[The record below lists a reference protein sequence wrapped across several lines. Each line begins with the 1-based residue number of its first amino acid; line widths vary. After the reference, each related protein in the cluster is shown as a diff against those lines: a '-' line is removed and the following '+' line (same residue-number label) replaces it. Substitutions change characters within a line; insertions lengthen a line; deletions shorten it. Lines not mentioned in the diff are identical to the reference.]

1 MQLTVERLH
10 ERLQSAALAETYFF
24 HGEEPLQLMECADA
38 LRRRA
43 RQEGVEERL
52 VFDGETGI
60 DWAALEGESNA
71 LSLFASRRLLEI
83 RLGSRKPDK
92 LGVDVLARLAARP
105 VGGDVLLV
113 TADKADANTRK
124 AKWFKALEEQAV
136 CVNTRDLKSDALPA
150 WLNRRAARHGKRLS
164 PAAAALIA
172 DRVEGNMLAAS
183 QEVEKLCLL
192 VDGGRDTIEADDVR
206 QAVQDSARYD
216 VFQLADA
223 VLAGDLLRAVRI
235 MRGLREEGTEPIL
248 VNWALGRE
256 LRQLAQIALACA
268 AGARIEAQ
276 FERYRVWDNRKP
288 LLRRLL
294 ERCSADELSTL
305 LAYANFIDTV
315 IKGARAGEPWDELEI
330 LALAVGGRSV
340 AKGLMPRW

>member
-10 ERLQSAALAETYFF
+10 DRLQNAPLAETYFF

-38 LRRRA
+38 LRQRVRT
-43 RQEGVEERL
+43 EGVDERI

-60 DWAALEGESNA
+60 DWGALEGESNA
-71 LSLFASRRLLEI
+71 LSLFASRRLIEI
-83 RLGSRKPDK
+83 RLGGRKPDK
-92 LGVDVLARLAARP
+92 LGVEVLARLAARP
-105 VGGDVLLV
+105 AGGDVLLV

-124 AKWFKALEEQAV
+124 AKWFKALEDQAV
-136 CVNTRDLKSDALPA
+136 CVNTRDLKGEALPA
-150 WLNRRAARHGKRLS
+150 WLNRRAVRHGKRLA

-172 DRVEGNMLAAS
+172 DRVEGNMLAAG

-192 VDGGRDTIEADDVR
+192 VDGEVIDVEDAR

-223 VLAGDLLRAVRI
+223 VLAGDLVRALRI

-276 FERYRVWDNRKP
+276 FERFRVWDTRKP
-288 LLRRLL
+288 ILRRML
-294 ERCSADELSTL
+294 ERRSADELSTL

-315 IKGARAGEPWDELEI
+315 IKGARAGDAWDELEI
-330 LALAVGGRSV
+330 LALNAGGLTV
-340 AKGLMPRW
+340 AKGLMPKW